1 MNDET
6 GFLPADHYRFADRR
20 VRVRTNSEA
29 ARDRLRLMYARFRSE
44 GDTGDGPETVFEIV
58 DRLSSDNLMEVRD
71 GRCEYRLAMTG
82 RFPHFTCQNLASGNF
97 ESVGFCDPLVLVQS
111 TLLDAVAAAHGRR
124 AFLFHAGAV
133 ARNGTALLFSARSRM
148 GKTTL
153 VLNLLRRGCDFL
165 SDEVA
170 WLDPE
175 TGLVTPFPR
184 KINMRQA
191 GMDLLGLAPDE
202 RHTLSGVGEDGPE
215 FAVDAE
221 DIPGV
226 RIAEPARAE
235 ILIFLKGFA
244 DAPLL
249 ERVAPANAI
258 FEFMNSAI
266 GPLPDPGR
274 TLFEFAP
281 ILDRLK
287 CYNLISG
294 ETEPTTD
301 MVMELLEAEPNDDD

>member
-1 MNDET
+1 MNDEIT
-6 GFLPADHYRFADRR
+6 FLPDEHYRFVDRR
-20 VRVRTNSEA
+20 IRVRTNSEA
-29 ARDRLRLMYARFRSE
+29 ARDRLRLMYARFRS
-44 GDTGDGPETVFEIV
+44 DGEADDAPETLFQVV
-58 DRLSSDNLMEVRD
+58 DRLETDNLMEVRD
-71 GRCEYRLAMTG
+71 DHREYRLAMTG
-82 RFPHFTCQNLASGNF
+82 RFPHFTCQSLATGEF

-111 TLLDAVAAAHGRR
+111 TLLDAVAVASGRR

-133 ARNGTALLFSARSRM
+133 ARGGKALLLSARSRM

-175 TGLVTPFPR
+175 TGMVTPFPR
-184 KINMRQA
+184 KINMRRA
-191 GMDLLGLAPDE
+191 GMDLLGLEPDE

-235 ILIFLKGFA
+235 TLLFLKGFA
-244 DAPLL
+244 DQPIL

-274 TLFEFAP
+274 ALFEFAP
-281 ILDRLK
+281 VLDRLK

-301 MVMELLEAEPNDDD
+301 MVMELLETEPNGDD